1 MISILKFENHG
12 SIQKA
17 IDLCGG
23 FEKLRAGD
31 KIMIKPNAVGADPNM
46 PYFGMMTTATV
57 VEGIVRALLAFGC
70 RPENITIGDGGAAR
84 RELGLNTRIILTA
97 MGMRHISRAHGVRMM
112 DFNETPMTRVQCG
125 DLHLDIATPILETD
139 FLINAPVPK
148 YHDQTMVTLALKN
161 LKGCLAPDSK
171 RRCHTA
177 RLEDHIA
184 AFNTKIPCHLTV
196 MDGIYFLRGGGP
208 MIDSGEP
215 CRKDMIMAGVDR
227 IEMDSAAAWILGV
240 EPKSVRHLTTY
251 ARLTG
256 REEDVGRVAW
266 AGDDPEAFREPP
278 FAGEMEVFGHNFQ
291 RAKITGIHLQPPGQT
306 WCTGCNIS
314 LRAALYMLCKDNPGL
329 DFGRVEILC
338 GKQTRARG
346 DHDRTILFGDCPVKT
361 NAKNKKIKKRL
372 EITGCPPSFI
382 KAYPAIMRFLLPPLP
397 AWSQVAKNLTLGG
410 LTHTGLYRM
419 RFPFFD
425 EMTRSTEFDP
435 RDFYRKSK

>member
-1 MISILKFENHG
+1 MISILTYKDH
-12 SIQKA
+12 QTVQQA

-23 FEKLRAGD
+23 FQNLKPEDRVV
-31 KIMIKPNAVGADPNM
+31 IKPNAVGADPNM
-46 PYFGMMTTATV
+46 PYYGMMTTATV

-70 RPENITIGDGGAAR
+70 RPENITIGDGGAVR

-97 MGMRHISRAHGVRMM
+97 MGMRHISRTYGVKMI
-112 DFNETPMTRVQCG
+112 DFNEAPMVRVECG
-125 DLHLDIATPILETD
+125 NLHLEIARPVLDAD
-139 FLINAPVPK
+139 FLINVPVPK
-148 YHDQTMVTLALKN
+148 YHDQTGVTLAMKN
-161 LKGCLAPDSK
+161 LKGCLAPASK

-215 CRKDMIMAGVDR
+215 CRKNMIMAGTDR

-240 EPKSVRHLTTY
+240 DPKGVRHLNAY

-256 REEDVGRVAW
+256 RAEDVGRVAW
-266 AGDDPEAFREPP
+266 TGEDPEPFREPP
-278 FAGEMEVFGHNFQ
+278 FDGEMEVFGHNFQ
-291 RAKITGIHLQPPGQT
+291 RAGVRGIRIQPPGQT

-314 LRAALYMLCKDNPGL
+314 LRAVLYMLCKDNPGH
-329 DFGRVEILC
+329 DFGSVEILC
-338 GKQTRARG
+338 GKQTQSSG
-346 DHDRTILFGDCPVKT
+346 DHARTILFGDCPVKT
-361 NAKNKKIKKRL
+361 NARNIKTRDRL

-382 KAYPAIMRFLLPPLP
+382 KAYPAMMRFLQPPLK
-397 AWSQVAKNLTLGG
+397 AGWQVAKNLSLGG
-410 LTHTGLYRM
+410 LTHVGLYRM

-425 EMTRSTEFDP
+425 EITCSDQFDP
-435 RDFYRKSK
+435 MDFYRTR